1 MFPHPKNSGETN
13 LKYVKMSKITTT
25 IIFDHRGRVKDGAK
39 GQLEIRITHD
49 RKNIYIGTGVRIHK
63 SEWVAGRIVGVIGA
77 KSLNDRLE
85 IIYQK
90 VNDEVNAC
98 EREGREINSDDIRK
112 KVWQIVEANS
122 NEPTFLNWVAEQ
134 IPLLKIKAAT
144 KKHYITL
151 QSRLDEYG
159 KMQRW
164 QDITIENIVM
174 FDAWLHA
181 LRPSSDGAVAFGRL
195 GEGLS
200 DAAIYNYHKCLKALL
215 RRADMFGKIERNPY
229 ERLRGQFNR
238 GDRENVEYLT
248 KEEMQTIMKLELSE
262 GSLLAQCRDL
272 FVFQMWTGLSYS
284 DAQAFDIS
292 QYKNVNG
299 KWLNVGERIKTGV
312 PYISQLL
319 PPVVDVLEKY
329 DWKTPKI
336 ENHVYNRMLK
346 AIGAM
351 AGIETKL
358 HSHLA
363 RHSFATYMLSNGT
376 RIENVGKMLG
386 QSNIKTTQ
394 RYAKVLAKD
403 VHEDFDKIANTFK

>member
-1 MFPHPKNSGETN
+1 MNSI
-13 LKYVKMSKITTT
+13 YT
-25 IIFDHRGRVKDGAK
+25 ISIIHDHRKRAIGNKP
-39 GQLEIRITHD
+39 GQLEIRVTYQ
-49 RKNIYIGTGVRIHK
+49 RKSIYIGTGIRVHK
-63 SEWVAGRIVGVIGA
+63 NEFVAGRIIGVLGA
-77 KSLNDRLE
+77 KSLNERLE

-90 VNDEVNAC
+90 VNKQVNAC
-98 EREGREINSDDIRK
+98 ISEGREINSEEIRK
-112 KVWQIVEANS
+112 EVWKIVES
-122 NEPTFLNWVAEQ
+122 ISDSPTFLNWIAEQ
-134 IPLLKIKAAT
+134 IPILKIKDGT
-144 KKHYITL
+144 KKHYVTL

-164 QDITIENIVM
+164 QDVTIENIVM
-174 FDAWLHA
+174 FDAWLHS
-181 LRPSSDGAVAFGRL
+181 LRPAGDGAVAFGRL
-195 GEGLS
+195 NEGLS

-248 KEEMQTIMKLELSE
+248 EEEMQTIMALELPE
-262 GSLLAQCRDL
+262 GSLLARCRDL
-272 FVFQMWTGLSYS
+272 FVFQMWTGLAYS
-284 DAQAFDIS
+284 DAEAFDFTN
-292 QYKNVNG
+292 YKQVDG
-299 KWLNVGERIKTGV
+299 KWLNVCERIKTGV

-319 PPVVDVLEKY
+319 PPVVDVLKKY

-351 AGIETKL
+351 TGIDTKL

-376 RIENVGKMLG
+376 RIEHVGKMLG

-403 VHEDFDKIANTFK
+403 VHEDFEKIANLIK

>member
-1 MFPHPKNSGETN
+1 MNSI
-13 LKYVKMSKITTT
+13 YT
-25 IIFDHRGRVKDGAK
+25 ISIIHDHRKRAIGNKP
-39 GQLEIRITHD
+39 GQLEIRVTYQ
-49 RKNIYIGTGVRIHK
+49 RKSIYIGTGIRVHK
-63 SEWVAGRIVGVIGA
+63 NEFVAGRIIGVLGA
-77 KSLNDRLE
+77 KSLNERLE

-90 VNDEVNAC
+90 VNKQVNAC
-98 EREGREINSDDIRK
+98 ISEGREINSEEIRK
-112 KVWQIVEANS
+112 EVWKIVESNS
-122 NEPTFLNWVAEQ
+122 DSPTFLNWIAEQ
-134 IPLLKIKAAT
+134 IPLLKIKDGT
-144 KKHYITL
+144 KKHYVTL

-174 FDAWLHA
+174 FDAWLHS
-181 LRPSSDGAVAFGRL
+181 LRPAGDGAVAFGRL

-248 KEEMQTIMKLELSE
+248 EDEMQTIMELDMPD
-262 GSLLAQCRDL
+262 GSLLAKCRDL

-284 DAQAFDIS
+284 DAQAFDMS
-292 QYKNVNG
+292 QYKNIDG
-299 KWLNVGERIKTGV
+299 KWINVGDRIKTGV
-312 PYISQLL
+312 PYVSQLL
-319 PPVVDVLEKY
+319 PPVVDVLKKY

-351 AGIETKL
+351 VGIETKL

-363 RHSFATYMLSNGT
+363 RHSFATYMLSKGA
-376 RIENVGKMLG
+376 RIEHVGKMLG

-403 VHEDFDKIANTFK
+403 VHEDFEKIANLIK

>member
-1 MFPHPKNSGETN
+1 MNSI
-13 LKYVKMSKITTT
+13 YT
-25 IIFDHRGRVKDGAK
+25 ISIIHDHRKRAIGNKP
-39 GQLEIRITHD
+39 GQLEIRVTYQ
-49 RKNIYIGTGVRIHK
+49 RKSIYIGTGIRVHK
-63 SEWVAGRIVGVIGA
+63 NEFVAGRIIGVLGA
-77 KSLNDRLE
+77 KSLNERLE

-90 VNDEVNAC
+90 VNKQVNAC
-98 EREGREINSDDIRK
+98 ISEGREINSEEIRK
-112 KVWQIVEANS
+112 EVWKIVESNS
-122 NEPTFLNWVAEQ
+122 DSPTFLNWIAEQ
-134 IPLLKIKAAT
+134 IPLLKIKDGT
-144 KKHYITL
+144 KKHYVTL

-164 QDITIENIVM
+164 QDISIENIVM

-181 LRPSSDGAVAFGRL
+181 LRPAGDGAVAFGRL

-238 GDRENVEYLT
+238 GDRENAEYLT
-248 KEEMQTIMKLELSE
+248 EDEMQTIMELDMSD
-262 GSLLAQCRDL
+262 GSLLAKCRDL

-284 DAQAFDIS
+284 DAQAFDMS
-292 QYKNVNG
+292 QYKNIDG
-299 KWLNVGERIKTGV
+299 KWINVGERMKTGV
-312 PYISQLL
+312 PYVTQLL
-319 PPVVDVLEKY
+319 PPVVDVLKKY
-329 DWKTPKI
+329 DWNTPKI

-363 RHSFATYMLSNGT
+363 RHSFATYMLSKGT
-376 RIENVGKMLG
+376 RIEHVGKMLG

-403 VHEDFDKIANTFK
+403 VREDFEKIANSFK

>member
-1 MFPHPKNSGETN
+1 M
-13 LKYVKMSKITTT
+13 
-25 IIFDHRGRVKDGAK
+25 KDGAK

-90 VNDEVNAC
+90 VNDEVNSC

-134 IPLLKIKAAT
+134 IPLLKIKDGT

-174 FDAWLHA
+174 FDSWLHS
-181 LRPSSDGAVAFGRL
+181 LRPSSEGAVAFGRL
-195 GEGLS
+195 CEGLS

-248 KEEMQTIMKLELSE
+248 EDEMQTIMELDMPD
-262 GSLLAQCRDL
+262 GSLLAKCRDL

-284 DAQAFDIS
+284 DAQAFDMS
-292 QYKNVNG
+292 QYKNIDG
-299 KWLNVGERIKTGV
+299 KWINVGDRIKTGV
-312 PYISQLL
+312 PYVSQLL
-319 PPVVDVLEKY
+319 PPVVDVLKKY

-336 ENHVYNRMLK
+336 ENHLYNRMLK

-351 AGIETKL
+351 VGIETKL

-363 RHSFATYMLSNGT
+363 RHSFATYMLSKGA
-376 RIENVGKMLG
+376 RIEHVGKMLG

-403 VHEDFDKIANTFK
+403 VHEDFEKIANTFK

>member
-1 MFPHPKNSGETN
+1 MNSI
-13 LKYVKMSKITTT
+13 YT
-25 IIFDHRGRVKDGAK
+25 ISIIHDHRKRAIGNKP
-39 GQLEIRITHD
+39 GQLEIRVTYQ
-49 RKNIYIGTGVRIHK
+49 RKSIYIGTGIRVHK
-63 SEWVAGRIVGVIGA
+63 NEFVAGRIIGVLGA
-77 KSLNDRLE
+77 KSLNERLE

-90 VNDEVNAC
+90 VNKQVNAC
-98 EREGREINSDDIRK
+98 ISEGREINSEEIRK
-112 KVWQIVEANS
+112 EVWKIVESNS
-122 NEPTFLNWVAEQ
+122 DSPTFLNWIAEQ
-134 IPLLKIKAAT
+134 IPLLKIKDGT
-144 KKHYITL
+144 KKHYVTL

-174 FDAWLHA
+174 FDAWLHS
-181 LRPSSDGAVAFGRL
+181 LRPAGDGAVAFGRL

-215 RRADMFGKIERNPY
+215 RRADMFGKIDRNPY

-248 KEEMQTIMKLELSE
+248 EDEMQTIMELDMPD
-262 GSLLAQCRDL
+262 GSLLAKCRDL

-284 DAQAFDIS
+284 DAQAFDMI
-292 QYKNVNG
+292 QYKNIDG
-299 KWLNVGERIKTGV
+299 KWINVGDRIKTGV
-312 PYISQLL
+312 PYVSQLL
-319 PPVVDVLEKY
+319 PPVVDVLKKY

-376 RIENVGKMLG
+376 SIEHVGKMLG

-403 VHEDFDKIANTFK
+403 VHEDFEKIANSFK

>member
-1 MFPHPKNSGETN
+1 MNSI
-13 LKYVKMSKITTT
+13 YT
-25 IIFDHRGRVKDGAK
+25 ISIIHDHRHRASGNKP
-39 GQLEIRITHD
+39 GQLEIRVTYQ
-49 RKNIYIGTGVRIHK
+49 RKSIYIGTGIRVHK
-63 SEWVAGRIVGVIGA
+63 NEFVAGRIVGVLGA
-77 KSLNDRLE
+77 KSLNERLG
-85 IIYQK
+85 IIFQK
-90 VNDEVNAC
+90 VNDEINAC
-98 EREGREINSDDIRK
+98 ISEGCEISSEDIRK

-122 NEPTFLNWVAEQ
+122 DEPTFLNWLAEQ
-134 IPLLKIKAAT
+134 IPLLKIKEGT
-144 KKHYITL
+144 KKHYVTL

-164 QDITIENIVM
+164 QDISIENIVM

-181 LRPSSDGAVAFGRL
+181 LRPAGDGAVAFGRL

-238 GDRENVEYLT
+238 GDKENVEYLT
-248 KEEMQTIMKLELSE
+248 EDEMQTIMRLELSE
-262 GSLLAQCRDL
+262 GSLLAKCRDL

-284 DAQAFDIS
+284 DAQAFDIIS
-292 QYKNVNG
+292 YKQVDG

-312 PYISQLL
+312 PYVSQLL
-319 PPVVDVLEKY
+319 PPVVDVLKKY
-329 DWKTPKI
+329 DWQTPKI

-363 RHSFATYMLSNGT
+363 RHSFATYMLSKGT
-376 RIENVGKMLG
+376 RIEHVGKMLG

-403 VHEDFDKIANTFK
+403 VHEDFDKVANTFK

>member
-1 MFPHPKNSGETN
+1 MNSI
-13 LKYVKMSKITTT
+13 YT
-25 IIFDHRGRVKDGAK
+25 ISIIHDHRKRAIGNKP
-39 GQLEIRITHD
+39 GQLEIRVTYQ
-49 RKNIYIGTGVRIHK
+49 RKSIYIGTGIRVHK
-63 SEWVAGRIVGVIGA
+63 NEFVAGRIIGVLGA
-77 KSLNDRLE
+77 KSLNERLE

-90 VNDEVNAC
+90 VNKQVNAC
-98 EREGREINSDDIRK
+98 ISEGREINSEEIRK
-112 KVWQIVEANS
+112 EVWKIVESNS
-122 NEPTFLNWVAEQ
+122 DSPTFLNWIAEQ
-134 IPLLKIKAAT
+134 IPLLKIKDGT
-144 KKHYITL
+144 KKHYVTL

-215 RRADMFGKIERNPY
+215 RRADMFGKIDRNPY

-238 GDRENVEYLT
+238 GDKENVEYLT
-248 KEEMQTIMKLELSE
+248 EDEMQTIMRLELSE
-262 GSLLAQCRDL
+262 GSLLAKCRDL

-284 DAQAFDIS
+284 DAQAFDIIS
-292 QYKNVNG
+292 YKQVDG

-312 PYISQLL
+312 PYVSQLL
-319 PPVVDVLEKY
+319 PPVVDVLKKY
-329 DWKTPKI
+329 DWQTPKI

-376 RIENVGKMLG
+376 RIEHVGKMLG
-386 QSNIKTTQ
+386 QTNVKTTQ

-403 VHEDFDKIANTFK
+403 VHEDFDKIAKLIK